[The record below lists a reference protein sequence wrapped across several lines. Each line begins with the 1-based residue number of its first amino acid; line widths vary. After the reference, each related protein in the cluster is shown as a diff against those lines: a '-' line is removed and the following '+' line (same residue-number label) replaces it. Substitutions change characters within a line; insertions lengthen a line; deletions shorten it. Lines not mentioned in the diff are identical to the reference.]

1 VKSLGQW
8 YDASLKDKEQVD
20 QLRKDVASGLENIDR
35 TALPG
40 KLKLWCMQ
48 FGLLPRL
55 LWPLTMYEVPI
66 SKVEKLERLVSSYAR
81 KWLGLPKCLSSIEL
95 YGNGVLEMPI
105 SSRAEEYKCAKVRLE
120 MMLLE
125 SSDPFVAQAAP
136 ILATGRKWIPLEATK
151 QAKAALKHRDIVGRV
166 QHGRSGLGA
175 GVSTPAWNKATP
187 FQRCKLVVQEVRQQ
201 EEAARHAKAVS

>member
-1 VKSLGQW
+1 MQLAEGQCVLAVTHYLFARVCECACISLAFYLSPLNNVTYKHIGLAETNKQTNKQTTQEATRISGPMNRRDSCSINCCLGRW

-20 QLRKDVASGLENIDR
+20 QLRKDVASGLENINR

-81 KWLGLPKCLSSIEL
+81 K
-95 YGNGVLEMPI
+95 
-105 SSRAEEYKCAKVRLE
+105 
-120 MMLLE
+120 
-125 SSDPFVAQAAP
+125 
-136 ILATGRKWIPLEATK
+136 
-151 QAKAALKHRDIVGRV
+151 
-166 QHGRSGLGA
+166 
-175 GVSTPAWNKATP
+175 
-187 FQRCKLVVQEVRQQ
+187 
-201 EEAARHAKAVS
+201 